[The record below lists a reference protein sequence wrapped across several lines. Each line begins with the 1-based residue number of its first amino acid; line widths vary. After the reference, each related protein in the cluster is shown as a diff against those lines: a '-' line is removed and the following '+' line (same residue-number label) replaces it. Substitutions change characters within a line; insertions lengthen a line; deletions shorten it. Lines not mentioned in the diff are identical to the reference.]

1 MAGFEV
7 QVQDAALDALGTLS
21 EVTESGIGGLTEVN
35 KQFVTAQSRRRQG
48 WSWQRIVSSTDLP
61 TALATV
67 ARLTANL
74 GRASGEFR
82 RPLAQVLRDEGVRI
96 SEIGHFSEVTRQ
108 RVSALLRP
116 RSSD

>member
-74 GRASGEFR
+74 GR
-82 RPLAQVLRDEGVRI
+82 DEGVRI